1 MNDFSP
7 HPRAGGPLPATTSD
21 EDTVAV
27 RTRVWCTAVMI
38 TVSAFMC
45 LVQTSFAATRYIN
58 NPVNAMYVWFIASSL
73 LAFAF
78 PFLLLARDKHP
89 EPVFWICCAV
99 VLIFPYDPMLMLM
112 ALTSLIARR
121 RGRQRIIRAI
131 VAATLVGVWG
141 QMRDTLRPF
150 SSSMWQSAIFIKPD
164 SDVAS
169 GHTVMLAG
177 RPTIIATAVV
187 VELIAILI
195 AILAGLYIRSRVQLD
210 EAAAKTQAISDH
222 AASLQRNLTDQQLA
236 DAIAAEAHDTLAHSL
251 SLIALNASA
260 LQGEALAFI
269 QLADATNPHE
279 TGQTL
284 TPELRN
290 QASLIEEKSEEI
302 RRQSAGALDEAHSII
317 GMLRHPQQA
326 RQQLAPAPQTSMTR
340 QSLDALINDA
350 RSAGMRI
357 NTWIDIQQLS
367 DLDEGTGKIAYRAIQ
382 EGLTNA
388 RRHAEGEPVSVEVT
402 MNPGNGIRIHI
413 SNPMKRGLSAPNE
426 REVPS
431 ATDGNGLAGL
441 TARVQTAGG
450 TCRYGHDDHHVFHL
464 DVAMPWIARQ
474 ADRMKP

>member
-131 VAATLVGVWG
+131 IAATLVGVWA

-169 GHTVMLAG
+169 GHAVMLAG

-251 SLIALNASA
+251 SLMALNASA
-260 LQGEALAFI
+260 LKAEAAKLGDSPEA
-269 QLADATNPHE
+269 QSLADKAE
-279 TGQTL
+279 D
-284 TPELRN
+284 
-290 QASLIEEKSEEI
+290 I

-317 GMLRHPQQA
+317 DMLRNPHQA
-326 RQQLAPAPQTSMTR
+326 WEQLAPSDDTSLTR
-340 QSLDALINDA
+340 ESLDALIADTRN
-350 RSAGMRI
+350 SGTSL

-367 DLDEGTGKIAYRAIQ
+367 VMDESIGKVAYRAIQ

-388 RRHAEGEPVSVEVT
+388 RRHAPGAPVSLEVSAT
-402 MNPGNGIRIHI
+402 PQAGVHIHI
-413 SNPMKRGLSAPNE
+413 SNPI
-426 REVPS
+426 
-431 ATDGNGLAGL
+431 ATDATETQRAHGAGLPGLA
-441 TARVQTAGG
+441 ARVHSVNGQ
-450 TCRYGHDDHHVFHL
+450 CRYGMDDRHLFHV
-464 DVAMPWIARQ
+464 DVQLPWRS
-474 ADRMKP
+474 